1 MGWALLGAGLLLALY
16 TLLRHGLRR
25 APPPRARPA
34 LRGRT
39 AIVTGGSG
47 GIGAATAL
55 ELARCGARVVLAAR
69 SVPRGEAAA
78 RRIRTETGNAE
89 VRFMQLDLASLRSV
103 RAFASAF
110 LRQEPHLHLL
120 INNAGVSAGGTTEDG
135 FSLSFQVNHL
145 GHFLLTQLLLGRLQ
159 SCAPSRVVIVASSAH
174 CAGRLHPDT
183 LGRPPPGLLSTFQD
197 YCDSKLANVLHA
209 RELATRLQGTQVTCY
224 AVHPGGC
231 CGSDVKQYVYGG
243 WAWAWWCITDTQRL
257 SLEVMTILCRCEN
270 IETSEGVPL
279 YVTGVAQVKIMTEK
293 ELLAVACEQ
302 FLGKNVQDVKNVVLQ
317 TLEGHLRSI
326 LGTLTVEQI
335 YQDRDQFAKLVREV
349 AAPDVGRMGIEILS
363 FTIKDVYDKVDY
375 LSSLGKTQ
383 TAAVRRDADIGVA
396 EAERDAGIREAEC
409 KKEMLDVKFM
419 ADTKIA
425 DSRRAFELQKA
436 AFNEEVNIKTAEAQ
450 LAYELQSA
458 REQQKIR
465 QEEIEIEVV
474 QRKKQ
479 IDVEE
484 KEIIRMEKELIATV
498 KRPAEAEAYRI
509 QQIAEGEKVKQV
521 LIAQAEAEK
530 IRKIGEA
537 EAFVIE
543 AIGMAEAERMKL
555 KAEALQQY
563 GEAAQLALV
572 LDALPEIAAKVAAP
586 LSKVDEIVILSGESS
601 NTTSEVNRLLAEI
614 PASVRAITGVDLTKI
629 PLIQKAT
636 GAQA

>member
-243 WAWAWWCITDTQRL
+243 WAWAWWCITDTQRI
-257 SLEVMTILCRCEN
+257 SLEIMTLQPRCEDV
-270 IETSEGVPL
+270 ETAEGVAL
-279 YVTGVAQVKIMTEK
+279 TVTGVAQVKIMTEK